1 MKKRI
6 SHISIHQTSKVLTL
20 LYVALGLIFIPIGVL
35 MILGGQMALGIV
47 YVLMPFIYGI
57 VSYPLVAAM
66 CWVYNMIAKS
76 MGGIEFTVEDKNDV
90 A

>member
-35 MILGGQMALGIV
+35 CILGGQMAIGIV

-57 VSYPLVAAM
+57 IGYPCQRSVKM
-66 CWVYNMIAKS
+66 YQDGRFKMYHY
-76 MGGIEFTVEDKNDV
+76 
-90 A
+90 